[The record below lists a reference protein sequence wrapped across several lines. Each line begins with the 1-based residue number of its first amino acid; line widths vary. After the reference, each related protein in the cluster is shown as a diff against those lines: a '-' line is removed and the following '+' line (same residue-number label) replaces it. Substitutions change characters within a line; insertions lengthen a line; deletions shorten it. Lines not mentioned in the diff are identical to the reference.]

1 MSTSSEGEGDG
12 AGRGL
17 KLFVRNTDAYFYFG
31 THTGCGTRG
40 ERVWV
45 VHGVSLKEGTP
56 LKTTNNNQAS
66 PAKRKGGEGGKGDMA
81 KLTMQQITSKAL
93 GADTSFF
100 IHNGYFYGLT
110 IMPQDQLNDP
120 HVSTYTSIRFPLESP
135 TADAVETGSR
145 VFRRHHGVEGP
156 INDAWTALGAV
167 VDETSGEAR
176 VIEERREWG
185 QGMGTQGAG
194 RSAGGERSWYFE
206 TLGFGEANDSSERGD
221 DDEEEEEEE
230 EEEGMTTSDGPG
242 WDDSSSVSAR
252 SLSPTGSLRASA
264 GNGADALHSYTLSR
278 TKSRAYNYSAR
289 TFLDLV
295 EDEQC
300 CPDGLCLRLRVGAR
314 RERTQRGDE
323 TQIVHEDRPGGGE
336 MQRQDQVFVHKR
348 VRMWPAASSSLPGEG
363 RAGCRCSQNPHAI
376 VNAPLQRCRT
386 RSSFSPAQ
394 AVDIVAA
401 TDERSIVF
409 LRRPKYGGGR
419 GRTGPLVLL
428 SFDEGISARGLDG
441 LSWKKEQCCSCR

>member
-1 MSTSSEGEGDG
+1 
-12 AGRGL
+12 
-17 KLFVRNTDAYFYFG
+17 
-31 THTGCGTRG
+31 
-40 ERVWV
+40 
-45 VHGVSLKEGTP
+45 
-56 LKTTNNNQAS
+56 
-66 PAKRKGGEGGKGDMA
+66 
-81 KLTMQQITSKAL
+81 
-93 GADTSFF
+93 
-100 IHNGYFYGLT
+100 
-110 IMPQDQLNDP
+110 
-120 HVSTYTSIRFPLESP
+120 
-135 TADAVETGSR
+135 
-145 VFRRHHGVEGP
+145 
-156 INDAWTALGAV
+156 
-167 VDETSGEAR
+167 
-176 VIEERREWG
+176 
-185 QGMGTQGAG
+185 
-194 RSAGGERSWYFE
+194 
-206 TLGFGEANDSSERGD
+206 
-221 DDEEEEEEE
+221 
-230 EEEGMTTSDGPG
+230 MTTSDGPG

-264 GNGADALHSYTLSR
+264 GQASQPQLQSLSSLSSVTTDPFEGSPLDAFLPDFKIASSDATRCRPWIRHPRRVHREHLHYGTSVPREGNGADALHSYTLSR

-363 RAGCRCSQNPHAI
+363 RAGCHCSQNPHAI